1 MKNNKSYITLFFSL
15 ALIFTFFACGHSH
28 ADGDGHDHGHSHET
42 EQHSEDDGHNH
53 GGQANAH
60 SEDDGH
66 GHSEEHEEG
75 GIHLTKEQIET
86 MNIQFGDFSQVK
98 INDFVK
104 ATGTLDLPPN
114 AYASVSAK
122 AEGFIKGSRKFVEGS
137 YIKKG
142 AVIGYLEN
150 PDFIQKQQTYLEV
163 QSELTF
169 LNQELARQQKL
180 VTANAGIEKK
190 LQQLQSEVNTKTAT
204 IKGIAKQLAYLG
216 FNTANLT
223 PDNITERIVI
233 VSPMSGYITSV
244 NMHNGMYVTPQRELM
259 EIINENHL
267 HLELDVF
274 EKDIANVK
282 VGQIISYTVPA
293 LGNEVFDAEVHI
305 IGKEFNTQNKTVRIH
320 GHLEK
325 NRPKFIK
332 ELFVEAKIW
341 LNDQTVQALPEKA
354 IIKDGDFSYIYVAND
369 KGDDELKFEQI
380 KVMPSN
386 SDNGFT
392 AVKLIDEIPDGMKIV
407 TDGAYYVFAQSKA
420 GELEHSH

>member
-1 MKNNKSYITLFFSL
+1 MKNNKSYIILFFSL
-15 ALIFTFFACGHSH
+15 ALILTFFACGHSH
-28 ADGDGHDHGHSHET
+28 ADGDGHDHDHAS
-42 EQHSEDDGHNH
+42 EQHSEDDGH
-53 GGQANAH
+53 
-60 SEDDGH
+60 GH
-66 GHSEEHEEG
+66 GEEHEEG
-75 GIHLTKEQIET
+75 EIHLTKEQIET

-98 INDFVK
+98 INDFIK

-114 AYASVSAK
+114 AYASVSAR
-122 AEGFIKGSRKFVEGS
+122 ADGFIKGFKKYVEGS

-150 PDFIQKQQTYLEV
+150 PEFIQKQQTYLEV

-180 VTANAGIEKK
+180 VTANAGVEKK
-190 LQQLQSEVNTKTAT
+190 LQQLQSEVNAKTAT

-223 PDNITERIVI
+223 PDNITERIAI
-233 VSPMSGYITSV
+233 ISPMSGYITSV
-244 NMHNGMYVTPQRELM
+244 NMHNGMYVTPQVELL
-259 EIINENHL
+259 EIVDENHL

-282 VGQIISYTVPA
+282 VGQTISYTVPA
-293 LGNEVFDAEVHI
+293 LGNEVFDADVYI

-325 NRPKFIK
+325 KRPKFIK

-369 KGDDELKFEQI
+369 NADDEIKFEQI
-380 KVMPSN
+380 KVIPSN
-386 SDNGFT
+386 TDNGFT
-392 AVKLIDEIPDGMKIV
+392 AVKLIDQIPEGMKIV
-407 TDGAYYVFAQSKA
+407 TNGAYYVFAQSKA
-420 GELEHSH
+420 GELSHEH